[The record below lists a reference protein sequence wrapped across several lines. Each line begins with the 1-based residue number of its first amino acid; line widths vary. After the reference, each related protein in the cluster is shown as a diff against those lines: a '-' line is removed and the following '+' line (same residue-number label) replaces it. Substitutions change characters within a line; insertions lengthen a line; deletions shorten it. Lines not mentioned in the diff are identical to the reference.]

1 MSSCLR
7 GRSWTNCRSLGR
19 SIHFVAL
26 AVMLAI
32 SPAAGL
38 GAQEAEP
45 SAVVSTFQDRLLA
58 TMKEGR
64 ALGFEGRYQRLLPA
78 MEDAFDLPQMARIVV
93 GARWTKMSEAEQK
106 QVVDL
111 FREFSVSTYASE
123 FSDFGGERFEI
134 GGEQVQAGVG
144 TIVETRLI
152 LTEGSPIALNYL
164 LRQTPAGWRIVDI
177 YLAGTISE
185 LARRRDEFASIIR
198 NQGVDGLIALLK
210 RKNQE
215 LAGSS

>member
-1 MSSCLR
+1 MSFCLR

-26 AVMLAI
+26 AVMLLI

-38 GAQEAEP
+38 GAQEAAP

-93 GARWTKMSEAEQK
+93 GARWAKMSEAEQK